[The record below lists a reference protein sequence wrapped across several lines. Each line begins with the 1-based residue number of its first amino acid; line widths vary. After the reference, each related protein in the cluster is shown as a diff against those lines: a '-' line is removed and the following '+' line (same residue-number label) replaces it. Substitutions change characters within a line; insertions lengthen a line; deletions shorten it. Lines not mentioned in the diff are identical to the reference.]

1 MELLKKSPQPLP
13 ITLANW
19 DPKKNAEDETRVRV
33 DFELPLTDEVLE
45 YCHKSIKAVAQ
56 SISVFENGL
65 TEGKINLEFLLTI
78 ELFTTPGHTVPAQ
91 TLSAVP
97 VNSLFVFRPIEK
109 EGSRKELYLQFSTTV
124 RAEGPFG
131 QALVAWLLPAL
142 KSTVFIR
149 MHEVQGTLPGMGEE
163 AAADDKER
171 KPARKSGKDA
181 AAGKDVN

>member
-13 ITLANW
+13 ITLAGW
-19 DPKKNAEDETRVRV
+19 GPKKNAQDETRVRI

-45 YCHKSIKAVAQ
+45 FCHKSIQAVAK

-65 TEGKINLEFLLTI
+65 TEGKINLEFLLTL
-78 ELFTTPGHTVPAQ
+78 ELYTTPGHTVPAQ
-91 TLSAVP
+91 TLAAVP
-97 VNSLFVFRPIEK
+97 VSSLFVFRPVEQ
-109 EGSRKELYLQFSTTV
+109 EGSQKELYLQFSTTA

-131 QALVAWLLPAL
+131 QALVGWLLANL

-149 MHEVQGTLPGMGEE
+149 MHEVQGTLPGMGEDAGE
-163 AAADDKER
+163 E
-171 KPARKSGKDA
+171 KPSKAPRKSGKDA